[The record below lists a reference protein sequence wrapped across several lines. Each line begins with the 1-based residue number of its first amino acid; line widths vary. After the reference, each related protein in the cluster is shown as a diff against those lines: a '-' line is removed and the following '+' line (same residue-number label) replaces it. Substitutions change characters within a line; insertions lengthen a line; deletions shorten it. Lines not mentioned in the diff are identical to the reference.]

1 MNKYTNIN
9 ITDDD
14 NFYQYLIEYP
24 GESLL
29 SLDQSYEY
37 TTTYIPKSNETCINF
52 VNDSSK
58 VIKIGNMWIDEMSA
72 EYSNTCIPNELY
84 TKTLKLYFPHFAPE
98 VYANNIKYALTINTW
113 INGFR
118 IVLGSFILNRID
130 AIASENVIKKHNSEY
145 YEYVQITILDP
156 WKILYDDSW
165 KSFRSNICHESDS
178 LNITEAL
185 LYFTLYPIEDGE
197 EADYV
202 MKDSYQGGQ
211 NSINI
216 SNSADDYLRL
226 SIYPNISSGKQFCRP
241 LKNSY
246 IENLWGIKNADNP
259 SSIKKNNA
267 EEEKCNCIPLGSNK
281 TYNIWWGE
289 EVGYDK
295 EPCDTCGCE
304 DIPDFLI
311 KSTVEDYLE
320 GEGGDIGE
328 ILMSGT
334 WIPSINCKIYYNNT
348 YKDLQEYFEETYN
361 INQDLY
367 IEYNLVVRDN
377 DNIYTTKLERTF
389 SDHYTF
395 YDTGIN
401 NPSQENLINW
411 PWVEEY
417 YKKSPDNS
425 LYMQCIATLQFKE
438 GDSYKDFIYIRSN
451 ILPLT
456 QELLGY
462 FINRDPNNITEED
475 DKNIYYVNLDNVDM
489 NLYTI
494 NAVNKTINKIYQLD
508 NPSDS
513 KANIIQ
519 PIFFKARDVSN
530 IIVHSAV
537 TENICINLDS
547 FKSKVKTFI
556 IQIENTP
563 FTEIGRT
570 ASGVI
575 FKIIGNKLPGNST
588 SGVYYILN
596 EDGELITNG
605 NYRYEA

>member
-9 ITDDD
+9 IAD
-14 NFYQYLIEYP
+14 NEDFYQYLIEYP

-29 SLDQSYEY
+29 SFDKTYKY
-37 TTTYIPKSNETCINF
+37 TATYIPKSNETCINF
-52 VNDSSK
+52 INDSSK
-58 VIKIGNMWIDEMSA
+58 VIRNGNVWIDGLSA
-72 EYSNTCIPNELY
+72 KYSSVNIPDKLY
-84 TKTLKLYFPHFAPE
+84 TKKLKIYFPQFSPE
-98 VYANNIKYALTINTW
+98 VYDQNIKYVLTVNTW

-130 AIASENVIKKHNSEY
+130 SIASPEIIKKYNGEY
-145 YEYVQITILDP
+145 YEYIEISILDP
-156 WKILYDDSW
+156 WVILYDDSW
-165 KSFRSNICHESDS
+165 KSFRSNICHESNL
-178 LNITEAL
+178 LNITEAV
-185 LYFTLYPIEDGE
+185 LYFSLYPIENGEDGG
-197 EADYV
+197 YI
-202 MKDSYQGGQ
+202 MKDGYQGGQ

-216 SNSADDYLRL
+216 SNSEDDYLRL
-226 SIYPNISSGKQFCRP
+226 TISPNILTSKIFCQP
-241 LKNSY
+241 LKNDY
-246 IENLWGIKNADNP
+246 IKSLWVV
-259 SSIKKNNA
+259 
-267 EEEKCNCIPLGSNK
+267 EEEYNPTSLKTNAQSPGRCNCNAIGSNK
-281 TYNIWWGE
+281 AYHIWQGE
-289 EVGYDK
+289 DVSYDQT
-295 EPCDTCGCE
+295 PCTSCGCTDLSE
-304 DIPDFLI
+304 GII
-311 KSTVEDYLE
+311 KDVVNEYLL
-320 GEGGDIGE
+320 GEGGDIGQL
-328 ILMSGT
+328 IVSGS
-334 WIPSINCKIYYNNT
+334 WMPSINCNIYYNNT
-348 YKDLQEYFEETYN
+348 YKNLQEYFEETYN
-361 INQDLY
+361 VTQPLY
-367 IEYNLVVRDN
+367 LEYHLVVRDK
-377 DNIYTTKLERTF
+377 DNIYTTKIEKT
-389 SDHYTF
+389 SAEHYTF

-401 NPSQENLINW
+401 DKTQANIINW
-411 PWVEEY
+411 PWVDEY
-417 YKKSPDNS
+417 YRKSDNNS
-425 LYMQCIATLQFKE
+425 LYMQCIVTVQFRE
-438 GDSYKDFIYIRSN
+438 GDSYRDFIYIRSN

-462 FINRDPNNITEED
+462 FINRDPNNISETE

-519 PIFFKARDVSN
+519 PIFFKARDAAN
-530 IIVHSAV
+530 IVIHNAV

-570 ASGVI
+570 SAGVI

-596 EDGELITNG
+596 ENGDLITNG

>member
-1 MNKYTNIN
+1 MT
-9 ITDDD
+9 
-14 NFYQYLIEYP
+14 
-24 GESLL
+24 
-29 SLDQSYEY
+29 
-37 TTTYIPKSNETCINF
+37 
-52 VNDSSK
+52 
-58 VIKIGNMWIDEMSA
+58 
-72 EYSNTCIPNELY
+72 
-84 TKTLKLYFPHFAPE
+84 
-98 VYANNIKYALTINTW
+98 
-113 INGFR
+113 
-118 IVLGSFILNRID
+118 
-130 AIASENVIKKHNSEY
+130 
-145 YEYVQITILDP
+145 
-156 WKILYDDSW
+156 
-165 KSFRSNICHESDS
+165 
-178 LNITEAL
+178 
-185 LYFTLYPIEDGE
+185 
-197 EADYV
+197 
-202 MKDSYQGGQ
+202 
-211 NSINI
+211 
-216 SNSADDYLRL
+216 
-226 SIYPNISSGKQFCRP
+226 IYPNISTGRQFCHP

-246 IENLWGIKNADNP
+246 IENLWGIKNPDNP

-281 TYNIWWGE
+281 TYNIWRGND
-289 EVGYDK
+289 VSYDE

-304 DIPDFLI
+304 DIPETLI
-311 KSTVEDYLE
+311 KSIIEDYLE

-328 ILMSGT
+328 ILIPGT
-334 WIPSINCKIYYNNT
+334 WVPSINCKIYYNNT
-348 YKDLQEYFEETYN
+348 YKGLQEYFEETYN

-377 DNIYTTKLERTF
+377 DNIYTTKLERVF

-411 PWVEEY
+411 PWIEEY

-462 FINRDPNNITEED
+462 FINRDPNNITEDD

-530 IIVHSAV
+530 IIVHNAV
-537 TENICINLDS
+537 TENICINFDS

-570 ASGVI
+570 SAGVI